1 MTMLP
6 SPSNLWIDAAR
17 LGRRCRENGI
27 TPGSLDLLIAI
38 VAMHHGAELLTF
50 DTDFEQI
57 ARVSALHVTRLLR
70 PS

>member
-1 MTMLP
+1 VAIL
-6 SPSNLWIDAAR
+6 IDTTLRIDFTRA
-17 LGRRCRENGI
+17 I

-38 VAMHHGAELLTF
+38 VAMRHGAELLTF

-57 ARVSALHVTRLLR
+57 ARVSARYVTRLLR